1 MSTEHSFLFTS
12 LDSKQPSTAR
22 KVHIRRLFDI
32 LHLSLQRNDL
42 VRARRAWVILA
53 RCKETHWKSMWKTAL
68 LLLGAQAE
76 DGMDA
81 DDTRINFLT
90 TMMRQHADERES
102 ILKELVLQLIH
113 AGQYR
118 KALDELELF
127 LPSLPYQDNPVLH
140 VYAGLICLYLAQPKA
155 NALIADE
162 LSDESG
168 WNAGLLREAQGHFER
183 AKAIDADNTVAT
195 TFLEQV

>member
-1 MSTEHSFLFTS
+1 
-12 LDSKQPSTAR
+12 
-22 KVHIRRLFDI
+22 
-32 LHLSLQRNDL
+32 
-42 VRARRAWVILA
+42 
-53 RCKETHWKSMWKTAL
+53 MWKTAL

-195 TFLEQV
+195 TFLEQLPTITNPAQPDRTTPESDDEDVTVDDAGQRRKRIKT